1 MPRNRDKA
9 PCQIPACRNWAM
21 RGHAHCRSHR
31 DRELGPR
38 GGGAPPGNLNALKTG
53 DHTHPLP
60 LSELRPLADQLVR
73 HPDQLPD
80 LLDPIVRSIHSRIR
94 DPYKA
99 LVALQ
104 TTLTDFRQQVAAA
117 LFKTEVDALLRRLP
131 SSQRDRLL
139 RTLKEQ
145 TGPWLSEATILSV
158 RRQMIEFE
166 KNSKTS
172 TGTGAQVLP
181 DDLAASLRSG
191 YGGGES

>member
-9 PCQIPACRNWAM
+9 PCQVRGCRNWAM

-60 LSELRPLADQLVR
+60 LSDLHPLADQLVR
-73 HPDQLPD
+73 HPGQLPD
-80 LLDPIVRSIHSRIR
+80 LLDPVVRSIHSRIR

-104 TTLTDFRQQVAAA
+104 TTLTDFRQQVAIA
-117 LFKTEVDALLRRLP
+117 LFKTEAGALLRRLP
-131 SSQRDRLL
+131 SSQQGHLL

-145 TGPWLSEATILSV
+145 TGPWITEATFPSI
-158 RRQMIEFE
+158 RRLMVEFE
-166 KNSKTS
+166 KNTKTS
-172 TGTGAQVLP
+172 TGTSAQVLP
-181 DDLAASLRSG
+181 GDLAASLRSG
-191 YGGGES
+191 YGGRES

>member
-1 MPRNRDKA
+1 
-9 PCQIPACRNWAM
+9 M

-60 LSELRPLADQLVR
+60 LSELRPLAFQLAR
-73 HPDQLPD
+73 QPDQLPD

-94 DPYKA
+94 DPYRA

-131 SSQRDRLL
+131 SSQRGRLL
-139 RTLKEQ
+139 RTLKER

-158 RRQMIEFE
+158 RRLMIEFE

>member
-9 PCQIPACRNWAM
+9 PCQIPGCRNWAM

-73 HPDQLPD
+73 QPDQLPD

-94 DPYKA
+94 DPQKA

-104 TTLTDFRQQVAAA
+104 TTLADFRQQVAVA
-117 LFKTEVDALLRRLP
+117 LFKTEVDTLLRRLP
-131 SSQRDRLL
+131 PSQRGRLL

-145 TGPWLSEATILSV
+145 AGPWVSEATILSL
-158 RRQMIEFE
+158 RRLMVEFE

-172 TGTGAQVLP
+172 TGTGAHLIP
-181 DDLAASLRSG
+181 DDLAAVLRSA
-191 YGGGES
+191 YDVGES

>member
-1 MPRNRDKA
+1 
-9 PCQIPACRNWAM
+9 M

-38 GGGAPPGNLNALKTG
+38 GGGAPPGNLNALQTG

-60 LSELRPLADQLVR
+60 PSELRPLADQFVR

-80 LLDPIVRSIHSRIR
+80 LLDPIVHSIHSRIR

-117 LFKTEVDALLRRLP
+117 LFKTEMDALLRRLP
-131 SSQRDRLL
+131 PWQQGHLL
-139 RTLKEQ
+139 RTLREH
-145 TGPWLSEATILSV
+145 TGPWITEATFPSI
-158 RRQMIEFE
+158 RRLLIEFE

-172 TGTGAQVLP
+172 TGTGPQGIP
-181 DDLAASLRSG
+181 DDLAATLRTG